1 MVVNALWRVI
11 ITIWWSVGNYTW
23 HVTGLCIWTRFFWSV
38 LFLYI
43 YCARIFSELFFSP
56 IFKNWNQ
63 KAIEWILRGAGRNE
77 KSKLV
82 LITVKLQS
90 ILIFFNIKTQKGLFK
105 KVLLLMLLMFLVH
118 VIITTNQSL
127 SNLLI

>member
-1 MVVNALWRVI
+1 MKRGEL
-11 ITIWWSVGNYTW
+11 
-23 HVTGLCIWTRFFWSV
+23 HVTRYWALYMNQIFFVCSFFIYILCSN
-38 LFLYI
+38 
-43 YCARIFSELFFSP
+43 FSELFFSP

-105 KVLLLMLLMFLVH
+105 KVLLLMFLVH
-118 VIITTNQSL
+118 VIIKTNQSL
-127 SNLLI
+127 SNLLIFLCAFSHSNI

>member
-1 MVVNALWRVI
+1 MKRGEL
-11 ITIWWSVGNYTW
+11 
-23 HVTGLCIWTRFFWSV
+23 HVTRYWALYMNQIFLSV

-105 KVLLLMLLMFLVH
+105 KVLLLMFLVH
-118 VIITTNQSL
+118 VIIKTNQSL
-127 SNLLI
+127 SNLLIFLCAFSHSNIYI